1 MEKQKSNRQE
11 ELVNGPDKFELML
24 SLFEKG
30 KKVEFMIK
38 MVNNDTNRLIQVMIN
53 SIQAEDG
60 SRESWN
66 IQGELIAVREVTSS
80 KWLPVNPASFKG
92 YYHSINRNG
101 HIKF

>member
-1 MEKQKSNRQE
+1 MEKQKSNKPE

-30 KKVEFMIK
+30 KKVEFMIR
-38 MVNNDTNRLIQVMIN
+38 MASGDNRLIQVMVN
-53 SIQAEDG
+53 GIQAEDG

-66 IQGELIAVREVTSS
+66 IQGELIAIREVTGS

-92 YYHSINRNG
+92 YYHSVNRKG